1 MKFVVD
7 TNVLLDYPQVLEEYD
22 VVIVSYVLREIEEL
36 EKIHKRHNDNL
47 MYQIRRAKRYIRE
60 HGHLLNVDPY
70 DYEFDLLE
78 EWGLDPFYVDNILLQ
93 IAAENGWGIITNDI
107 LLEIKAKMFDIPYVS
122 LLDQQGEEFDYKGYR
137 EIVLSEEGLT
147 GLYQNL
153 DQNEFDLLVNEY
165 LIVRGDH
172 GGVLDIFKWTGEYLS
187 PLPRNKKGEI
197 DLSFKSS
204 MFGKFVPK
212 DEYQTIAVDSIMS
225 NDITQIRGPAGSG
238 KSKIALEAAWALIE
252 RKTKPFDKLVIF
264 VNPTPA
270 RNAQELGFY
279 KGDRIDKIMQ
289 TSVGAM
295 LKSKF
300 GDEAEIERLIDEGIL
315 EILPFVDIRG
325 YETGDKRTILWI
337 LEAQNLTADLIKLG
351 LQRASENTKII
362 IDGDYHQQVDKEIYM
377 IENGMKRVSK
387 VFRGESVY
395 GEVELKNIYRSR
407 VAQIADKI

>member
-47 MYQIRRAKRYIRE
+47 MYQIRRAKRYIRK

-122 LLDQQGEEFDYKGYR
+122 LLDRQGEEFDYKGYR
-137 EIVLSEEGLT
+137 EIVLSEEGLA

-300 GDEAEIERLIDEGIL
+300 GDEAEIERLIDEGVL

-377 IENGMKRVSK
+377 IENGMKRVSE